1 MTQHHSGSED
11 RELEDLIAELSEVR
25 RTYRPVDD
33 MAEPDDVPQA
43 PSGTAMDTT
52 MGDGATAQD

>member
-1 MTQHHSGSED
+1 MTQHHSESDD
-11 RELEDLIAELSEVR
+11 REWEDLIAELSEIR

-43 PSGTAMDTT
+43 PSGTAM
-52 MGDGATAQD
+52 GDGATAQD

>member
-1 MTQHHSGSED
+1 MTQHHSESED
-11 RELEDLIAELSEVR
+11 REWEDLIAELSEVR

-33 MAEPDDVPQA
+33 MAEPDEVPQA